1 MVPAPADLC
10 PRDPGHP
17 PSSPAARTT
26 TALLRGVRRG
36 SGGNDSSSLCPRLHP
51 RPAPPPGPH
60 HWAKDPDGGSFLG
73 GEGPADS
80 LTPAPQEGLR
90 GPGLSF
96 RVLRPQEEIGKR
108 SGVCDSAD
116 PAVIHRRGRSPR
128 WPGRASIRPREPR
141 PRRPAG
147 APVSQ
152 GGAAALLSPGTV
164 PGPHLRVQVRGSVRE
179 RQNYY
184 RLPNFP
190 SPGDWGLM
198 ESSGSQ
204 AHGPHLHRLTEPWP
218 QPHGVCFCPLSWL
231 GREARSGVPPGHKA
245 RGHSGDRA
253 GGGPRAPARGAA
265 LRPAPPAPP
274 AAPRSPCAVTVPR
287 AQPARERGITAPP
300 DAAVSAAGAAAAGGA
315 GRDRGGGS
323 RPPAPRGPSS
333 EDRVALAPRPVN
345 SAVAFG
351 QKQEN
356 PDLEKVKGL

>member
-1 MVPAPADLC
+1 MQIPRTLPRPRHQDLWDGVASGSLYLTTPGGESARSSLWERLSQLAHPFPTTPRPSRWCQPPLLTSAHVTQAAPQQPC
-10 PRDPGHP
+10 GPNHHRPSPGCQ
-17 PSSPAARTT
+17 AR
-26 TALLRGVRRG
+26 L
-36 SGGNDSSSLCPRLHP
+36 GGNDSSSLCPRLHP

-60 HWAKDPDGGSFLG
+60 PWAEDPDRGSFLG

-96 RVLRPQEEIGKR
+96 RVLQPQEEIGKR

-116 PAVIHRRGRSPR
+116 PAVLHCGGRSPR
-128 WPGRASIRPREPR
+128 WPGRASIRPRE

-253 GGGPRAPARGAA
+253 GGGPRAPPAA
-265 LRPAPPAPP
+265 LPSVQHLRLRPRPP
-274 AAPRSPCAVTVPR
+274 AAP
-287 AQPARERGITAPP
+287 AR
-300 DAAVSAAGAAAAGGA
+300 
-315 GRDRGGGS
+315 
-323 RPPAPRGPSS
+323 
-333 EDRVALAPRPVN
+333 
-345 SAVAFG
+345 
-351 QKQEN
+351 
-356 PDLEKVKGL
+356 